1 MSIQLRQAITNTLL
15 QCRTKDVLFA
25 VLIAKDK
32 LISFIKPKEHNL
44 HPIDI
49 HLIFN
54 LVMASTSF
62 CSAESWTPICLP
74 KFDDSGFL
82 HAYISYLPENSP
94 ACLLLIST
102 NKEKFFD
109 LKLCKERIVERLTK
123 QGLIEQITAAIKG
136 GNYKMSVVLDAPEI
150 RHYLYRSRKSLSTTS
165 PELPPIYSEEDDRI
179 RLFDYYMLMNQR
191 LHSHAWP
198 TKILYHVGIKEA
210 LLGWRTANFDL
221 YIVFDPLI
229 SKTQA
234 ISLGNKLI
242 RWINKEEERLVI
254 TSTTTF

>member
-1 MSIQLRQAITNTLL
+1 
-15 QCRTKDVLFA
+15 VLFA

-109 LKLCKERIVERLTK
+109 LKLCKERIVEVH
-123 QGLIEQITAAIKG
+123 IITV
-136 GNYKMSVVLDAPEI
+136 SVDC
-150 RHYLYRSRKSLSTTS
+150 
-165 PELPPIYSEEDDRI
+165 
-179 RLFDYYMLMNQR
+179 
-191 LHSHAWP
+191 
-198 TKILYHVGIKEA
+198 
-210 LLGWRTANFDL
+210 
-221 YIVFDPLI
+221 
-229 SKTQA
+229 
-234 ISLGNKLI
+234 
-242 RWINKEEERLVI
+242 VI
-254 TSTTTF
+254 MIII